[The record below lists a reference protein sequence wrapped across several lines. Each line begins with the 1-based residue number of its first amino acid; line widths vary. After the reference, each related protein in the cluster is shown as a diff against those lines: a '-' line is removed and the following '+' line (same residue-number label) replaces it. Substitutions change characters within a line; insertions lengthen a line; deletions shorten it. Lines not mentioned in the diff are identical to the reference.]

1 MYFGSVRFYR
11 HLILIVM
18 ALIVICSIGSCIY
31 LGFSN
36 HHLKKL
42 IKENGLTIEELENA
56 LDTPASTTLDLMK
69 QRERMA
75 QYYLSSFTYQ
85 DLYPELYV
93 DNDYVFTEEASKT
106 VYLTFDDGPSPL
118 TSRVLDVLKTKDI
131 KATFFVVYDD
141 SPSAVALYKRMISE
155 GHTIGVHS
163 TSHQYEEIYE
173 SVETFLDDFAK
184 TALMLE
190 EVTGVKPEIFRFPG
204 GSINN
209 YNKHVHQ
216 PIVAEMV
223 RRGYTYYD
231 WNVSSGDASGNSS
244 RPKIYSNVINNV
256 QRFDRSIVLMHD
268 ASSKAD
274 TIASL
279 PLIVDKLQAMGYTFS
294 PLTQEV
300 KPIAFEYVN

>member
-11 HLILIVM
+11 HVILIVM
-18 ALIVICSIGSCIY
+18 ALIVILSIGSCIY
-31 LGFSN
+31 LGVSN
-36 HHLKKL
+36 HHLKEL
-42 IKENGLTIEELENA
+42 IEENGLTVEELEN
-56 LDTPASTTLDLMK
+56 PGGVPVSTTYDLLTQK
-69 QRERMA
+69 ERMA
-75 QYYLSSFTYQ
+75 QYYLNSFSYQ

-93 DNDYVFTEEASKT
+93 ENDYIFTEETNKT
-106 VYLTFDDGPSPL
+106 VYLTFDDGPSQL
-118 TSRVLDVLKTKDI
+118 TSRVLDILKTKDI

-141 SPSAVALYKRMISE
+141 SPKAKALYKRMIDE

-163 TSHQYEEIYE
+163 TSHQYEEIYQ
-173 SVETFLDDFAK
+173 SVETFLEDFAT

-204 GSINN
+204 GSVNN

-231 WNVSSGDASGNSS
+231 WNVSSGDATNGSS
-244 RPKIYSNVINNV
+244 RPKIYSNIIKNV
-256 QRFDRSIVLMHD
+256 KRFDRAIVLMHD
-268 ASSKAD
+268 ASDKSD

-279 PLIVDKLQAMGYTFS
+279 PLLVDELQDMGYTFK

-300 KPIAFEYVN
+300 KPITFEYVN